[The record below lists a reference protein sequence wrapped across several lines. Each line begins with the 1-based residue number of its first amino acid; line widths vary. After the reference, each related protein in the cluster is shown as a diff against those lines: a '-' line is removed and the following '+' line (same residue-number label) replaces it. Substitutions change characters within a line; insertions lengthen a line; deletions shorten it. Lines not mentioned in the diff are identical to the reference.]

1 MMWMLWCAFK
11 VLSELLGSV
20 LVYEGGRDGTRAI
33 KGPEMI
39 DLLPYRE
46 VRRMAENSL

>member
-1 MMWMLWCAFK
+1 MLWKLWRTLK

-20 LVYEGGRDGTRAI
+20 LVYECARDGKWAI

-46 VRRMAENSL
+46 VMAMAENSL